1 MPTTATDVGL
11 LALRLGVGGTLFAH
25 GAQKLFGWFGGH
37 GLAGTGAFFDSVGF
51 TPGHTTAMAAGIA
64 EAGGGALI
72 ALGLGT
78 PAAGAAVAGNM
89 TVAASTHVPNGFFA
103 TEGGLEYPAILA
115 LTGATLA
122 LSGPGTLSLDHA
134 LGHTFNRPWMRAVA
148 LVSVVPAVTSVI
160 LARRKA
166 VAATAAAEP
175 TPGEPTG
182 AGADDGGAATTA

>member
-25 GAQKLFGWFGGH
+25 GAQKLFGWFGGY

-51 TPGHTTAMAAGIA
+51 TPGNVTAVAAGVA
-64 EAGGGALI
+64 EAGGGALL

-89 TVAASTHVPNGFFA
+89 AVAASTHVPNGFFA
-103 TEGGLEYPAILA
+103 TEGGLEYPAVLG
-115 LTGATLA
+115 LTGAVLA
-122 LSGPGTLSLDHA
+122 LSGPGVLSLDHA
-134 LGHTFNRPWMRAVA
+134 LGHALNRPWMRAFALFSVA
-148 LVSVVPAVTSVI
+148 PAVTAVL

-166 VAATAAAEP
+166 VAAAAAAEP

-182 AGADDGGAATTA
+182 DADGGAATTA